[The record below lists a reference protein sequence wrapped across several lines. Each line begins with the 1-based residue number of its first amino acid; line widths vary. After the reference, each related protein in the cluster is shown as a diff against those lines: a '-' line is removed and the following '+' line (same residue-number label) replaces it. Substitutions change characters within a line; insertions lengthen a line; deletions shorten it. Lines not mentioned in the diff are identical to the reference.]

1 MSCEDIRPDLVA
13 LLDGELSAARRQAV
27 EEHLAAC
34 EDCRRLRQG
43 YQLVREALAGP
54 AAAEDAG
61 LAARVLDS
69 VRSNTRRRPW
79 RERLRWLVP
88 AAALAAGALLAALW
102 PGRPPPEAGLA
113 DPVDELEIAA
123 DIELYDEYELIADL
137 DVLSDLEAIESLQDE
152 G

>member
-27 EEHLAAC
+27 EQHLAAC

-43 YQLVREALAGP
+43 YQLVREKLAGP

-61 LAARVLDS
+61 LAARVLGA
-69 VRSNTRRRPW
+69 VRSKTRRRPW
-79 RERLRWLVP
+79 WPRWRWLVP
-88 AAALAAGALLAALW
+88 AAALAAGAMIAVLW
-102 PGRPPPEAGLA
+102 PGRPPEAGLA
-113 DPVDELEIAA
+113 DPVDELDIAA

-137 DVLSDLEAIESLQDE
+137 DVLSDLDAIESLQDE